1 LKLQWPPAIRLFH
14 PFAPKSEIPSQVGK
28 LAEWIDQE
36 GLRFD
41 MTSDSDDLPDDLFPF
56 VTPFEV
62 TLDSLQILPHWE
74 VLDARVDMATS
85 LTPQQ
90 GLGETFEERRFRE
103 QKEESAMLIENEAQ
117 KGIIRKKERVKK
129 DLIDRRRKLKRDLKQ
144 RKKEIEMGIVDAHL
158 DDIKQQLEDVQT
170 EIDRVTALED
180 LEESADKLEDETP
193 HSTESN
199 RFEGPCVIY
208 LSPNEQSCL
217 ALKTLRDELCTKL
230 FPEYDL
236 YSPSSSV
243 SSYPEFLPR
252 KSLSESW
259 RPLLPIARF
268 SSVKEAIK
276 IAKVLQ
282 KSWDPLEFTVTDI
295 QFISRNEEDFANH
308 NNPNSNF
315 EPGSGFGK
323 KSYTTQSIAVTT
335 SSEVED
341 VSQRGVYGCDAMV
354 MLLGE
359 EPEEELME
367 DDATLSMI
375 VSKDEIEST
384 VMNGDSIEGS
394 RMSQEGSID
403 YNALFTD
410 AEREYQRMASH
421 EELSAAEFLG
431 QIPIFSGDEDL
442 EKWLDTEDGETD
454 EGATA
459 VLGRAQFF
467 MGAMREFVG

>member
-1 LKLQWPPAIRLFH
+1 LFH
-14 PFAPKSEIPSQVGK
+14 PFAPKSEIPSHVGK

-36 GLRFD
+36 EIRLD
-41 MTSDSDDLPDDLFPF
+41 MSSDPDDLPDDLFPF
-56 VTPFEV
+56 VVPFEV
-62 TLDSLQILPHWE
+62 TLDSLKILPHWE
-74 VLDARVDMATS
+74 VLDARIDAEKS

-90 GLGETFEERRFRE
+90 GLGETLEERRFRK
-103 QKEESAMLIENEAQ
+103 QKEESAVLIEKEAQ
-117 KGIIRKKERVKK
+117 KGVTRKKERLKK
-129 DLIDRRRKLKRDLKQ
+129 DLIDHRRNLKRDLKQ
-144 RKKEIEMGIVDAHL
+144 RKKEIEMGIADDDL
-158 DDIKQQLEDVQT
+158 DDIMEQLEDVQT
-170 EIDRVTALED
+170 EIDQVTALEG
-180 LEESADKLEDETP
+180 LEESTDNLEDETP
-193 HSTESN
+193 DTTTESKS
-199 RFEGPCVIY
+199 FEGPCVIY
-208 LSPNEQSCL
+208 LSPNEQSCI
-217 ALKTLRDELCTKL
+217 ALKALRDKLCTQL
-230 FPEYDL
+230 FPDYDA
-236 YSPSSSV
+236 YSPASTV

-252 KSLSESW
+252 RSLSEPW

-268 SSVKEAIK
+268 TSVKEAIK

-295 QFISRNEEDFANH
+295 QFISRNEDDFSDH

-315 EPGSGFGK
+315 EPGSEFRK
-323 KSYTTQSIAVTT
+323 KSYTTQSMAVTT

-341 VSQRGVYGCDAMV
+341 VSLRGVYGCDAMV

-375 VSKDEIEST
+375 VSKDEIEGTTNSS
-384 VMNGDSIEGS
+384 NCIEEGS
-394 RMSQEGSID
+394 VKSQAGSID
-403 YNALFTD
+403 YNSLFTD
-410 AEREYQRMASH
+410 AERAY

-431 QIPIFSGDEDL
+431 QVPIFSGNDDI
-442 EKWLDTEDGETD
+442 EKWLDAEEDGQSD